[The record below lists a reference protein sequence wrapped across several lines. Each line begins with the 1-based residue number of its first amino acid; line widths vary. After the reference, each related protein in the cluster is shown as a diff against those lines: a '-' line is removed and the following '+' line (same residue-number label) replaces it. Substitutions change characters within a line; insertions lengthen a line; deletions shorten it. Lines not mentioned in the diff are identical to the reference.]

1 MLHVASNVGISL
13 FLEEKC
19 DEKEMLADHS
29 ILISYKG
36 SNTMLATY

>member
-29 ILISYKG
+29 ISYKG